1 MKGIGASPGIAI
13 GKALVIKK
21 QANFVT
27 GIPLETS
34 DDVRREIQK
43 FELAVTS
50 ATEEIRAIG
59 GNQEF
64 LEIQIELLQDEQI
77 RADVVGKITADNKNA
92 NDAVIEVIE
101 QALETFRNLKDEY
114 FSARA
119 ADVQDAGNRILRHL
133 NGSLS
138 ITPAVTEENTV
149 IIAEDISPSD
159 AITLDITKVTGI
171 ATQAG
176 SRTSHAAI
184 IAKARGIAAVVGCGT
199 GLHSIKTNDPVIVD
213 GTEGLVIVRPSQ
225 IILDEYIFLKE
236 AFGKQAAL
244 LSSLKDVAATTTD
257 GVTVKLLA
265 NISSAEKWNYHCL
278 MAAREVGC
286 CVRNCSSWARTLC
299 RGKRNNS
306 GFIKGLP

>member
-64 LEIQIELLQDEQI
+64 LEIQIGLLQDEQI

-138 ITPAVTEENTV
+138 GASHSMGENTIIITEEL
-149 IIAEDISPSD
+149 SPSD
-159 AITLDITKVTGI
+159 
-171 ATQAG
+171 
-176 SRTSHAAI
+176 
-184 IAKARGIAAVVGCGT
+184 
-199 GLHSIKTNDPVIVD
+199 
-213 GTEGLVIVRPSQ
+213 
-225 IILDEYIFLKE
+225 
-236 AFGKQAAL
+236 
-244 LSSLKDVAATTTD
+244 
-257 GVTVKLLA
+257 
-265 NISSAEKWNYHCL
+265 
-278 MAAREVGC
+278 
-286 CVRNCSSWARTLC
+286 
-299 RGKRNNS
+299 
-306 GFIKGLP
+306 